1 MSEDKLTR
9 LSRIFSFEKK
19 LREAKNMFELRYIIT
34 NELRT
39 ISPYV
44 FAFFCIGSFL
54 KISVIVFRGEAEA
67 QVSWRPTGAPV
78 VAALH
83 SRSAG
88 RRCTL
93 IIFNPARP
101 AVAVL

>member
-19 LREAKNMFELRYIIT
+19 LREAKNIVELRYIIT

-44 FAFFCIGSFL
+44 FAFF
-54 KISVIVFRGEAEA
+54 GEWKGKNVDKL
-67 QVSWRPTGAPV
+67 QNHT
-78 VAALH
+78 
-83 SRSAG
+83 
-88 RRCTL
+88 
-93 IIFNPARP
+93 
-101 AVAVL
+101 